1 MIFSEKYSIIRVLE
15 STESANYYI
24 VKKRIQL
31 EKLFI
36 VNEIFDKEK
45 IKELISDIIIL
56 KQENRLCEFVEYFSE
71 DSKFY
76 VVFEYLQGSS
86 LKEYI
91 SKNGILLEDKA
102 ELLKRILVQFM
113 NYEQLSSFI
122 RYSMLCPE
130 NIVLYQGEIKFQYK
144 LHFSIV
150 EMEEVMVYS
159 ALTMLLK
166 ALYTEMELRKNAKI
180 FIIYEKAEKRLY
192 HSVGEILKDIEDV
205 LVANQKKVVGK
216 ELFLEKKQKVM
227 QFTARVFAVLA
238 VVLAIYTICEGLMN
252 LNEDNDIIYLNVDK
266 IGTVFVNPKLQEEG
280 TTSSEII
287 SIDNTQSLQ

>member
-24 VKKRIQL
+24 VKQRIQP

-45 IKELISDIIIL
+45 IKEIISDFMIL

-91 SKNGILLEDKA
+91 GKKEVSLEHKAEFLKGILL
-102 ELLKRILVQFM
+102 QFM
-113 NYEQLSSFI
+113 NYVQLPPFI
-122 RYSMLCPE
+122 QYSMLCPE
-130 NIVLYQGEIKFQYK
+130 NIFLYQREIKFHYK
-144 LHFSIV
+144 LNLSMVGSKEID
-150 EMEEVMVYS
+150 VYS
-159 ALTMLLK
+159 ALTVLLQ
-166 ALYTEMELRKNAKI
+166 ALYTEVELRKNTKL
-180 FIIYEKAEKRLY
+180 FIICEKAEKRLY

-205 LVANQKKVVGK
+205 LEANQKKVVGK
-216 ELFLEKKQKVM
+216 ELFLEKKQKVT
-227 QFTARVFAVLA
+227 QIGTKVFAVLI
-238 VVLAIYTICEGLMN
+238 VVLAIYTIGERLMN
-252 LNEDNDIIYLNVDK
+252 LNGDDDIIYLNIDK
-266 IGTVFVNPKLQEEG
+266 IGTVFVNPELQEES
-280 TTSSEII
+280 TTSSEVIF
-287 SIDNTQSLQ
+287 IDNTQ